1 MAPQRAIST
10 AKSVHELTTQARS
23 LLNQLADGSQNV
35 LRLTGAPLELISREL
50 AAYEPAQRGYEL
62 KITPL
67 GMTILRSHHTP
78 TTRTVR
84 PFTAPTNNGGR
95 LIRPAGY

>member
-10 AKSVHELTTQARS
+10 AKSVHELTSPARS
-23 LLNQLADGSQNV
+23 LLNLLAEGSQNV

-50 AAYEPAQRGYEL
+50 AAYEPAARGYEL

-67 GMTILRSHHTP
+67 GMTILRTHHVP
-78 TTRTVR
+78 AARTAR
-84 PFTAPTNNGGR
+84 PFPAPSNGGR